1 MTPPCKSSH
10 VRTLAEPHNLLDS
23 RCATALAT
31 PCCATMQLC
40 KRLSAPA
47 LRRHQITRAVTNGC
61 DAASVGDDAETG
73 SAHSGSEAMSATT
86 HGSHSDAAAEAARP
100 KRAAVAMAVGAGS
113 FSDPQDMQGLSHYL
127 EHVRTPCLTRCTPS
141 ISSNRPACLSHCA
154 WSRRKGVFCFCVQ
167 MLFMGS
173 KAFPGENEY
182 DDFLVKHAGSSNAYT
197 EAEYTNFHFDVEPGA
212 LRPAL
217 ERFSA
222 FFREPL
228 FLDSALEREVRQ
240 APAIPGRW
248 SSWRV

>member
-1 MTPPCKSSH
+1 M
-10 VRTLAEPHNLLDS
+10 A
-23 RCATALAT
+23 
-31 PCCATMQLC
+31 
-40 KRLSAPA
+40 
-47 LRRHQITRAVTNGC
+47 RAADGSG
-61 DAASVGDDAETG
+61 DAASVGDGAEICSVH
-73 SAHSGSEAMSATT
+73 SAAAASEAMSASTQ
-86 HGSHSDAAAEAARP
+86 GSHSDAGDATRP

-113 FSDPQDMQGLSHYL
+113 FSDPPDMQGLSHFL
-127 EHVRTPCLTRCTPS
+127 EH
-141 ISSNRPACLSHCA
+141 
-154 WSRRKGVFCFCVQ
+154 

-228 FLDSALEREVRQ
+228 FLDSALEREVRLH
-240 APAIPGRW
+240 ARLFHPCCMPSRPGGLSPLLRCFPAAW
-248 SSWRV
+248 